1 MPLLH
6 YLDYYIDLS
15 RSMDIEEV
23 SAPGLAPEFK
33 PLVLSGLPAVEGV
46 TWLRFTIAP
55 LPPEARPGAFLLDMG
70 ESIPGTPSLFDPERN
85 QLSGAL
91 EWQEKTPAARNIIL
105 LPEEGPQ
112 AITCYIR
119 IDGLPGPW
127 FSPVIRTPQNA
138 ASNMSSLSRNAAI
151 LALAIVF
158 VICILRGLG
167 ERGQW
172 RIWTGLFVAVALAQ
186 ALLGMPAVSDKFSFI
201 SLAAVLAPGVALML
215 LPHVGRHL
223 LQTPAN
229 SRSLDI
235 QLFLLSFPGAVIA
248 LWPLVPGWSW
258 LDRWVDIWPIFTL
271 LFVPTALGAWIMGI
285 GGAKR
290 FLTACLIPPLFTG
303 FALAGLDFGFPANIL
318 SSAPVWGVVICAL
331 LIAATRSP
339 LIPEGKKNRR
349 IARPSSKDD
358 AGEIISLDHPLDDP
372 NLRLLPGT
380 SEDGTPAVREVPEPV
395 KVEYADEDPER
406 VKSLEER
413 ENDLRAPLEDILR
426 LGAALGQ
433 CSLPPAVRQYAEN
446 MLSAANMLAD
456 ILGGSPRKSSAA
468 RKFPERE
475 TSFSLQKVLRNVHD
489 SVASFAESAGTALSW
504 YVPPKTGRF
513 YRGNAVE
520 LEETLYLLL
529 ESAVR
534 ATKNGSVHLSARRTP
549 GSDDPGNILF
559 SITDNG
565 SGTPPKDRSSL
576 AISRAWELIGRQG
589 GYLAME
595 AGPNGVDI
603 ALSLRFAVEN
613 EEEETRP
620 GKTENHVLL
629 ASDDT
634 ARMREFAQAIERL
647 PCRVSQLG
655 SAQEVIVCQ
664 SADPASLLIAHG
676 QLARP
681 SSADTIHKFADLAKE
696 AGFEKS
702 FVLAITPDDK
712 QWHLLKLSGFT
723 HAMQEPSNL
732 DTLKETV
739 SALLGIL
746 MDARPPEEDE
756 PARQETGAPSEPDAE
771 ASAAKSRLIL
781 SEEPSQEASLDS
793 SSGVKS
799 PEAKDGLLQAETFSI
814 AEEEK
819 KEEGGFEGPEWLNPP
834 EPVEEKKGEENEDGG
849 KDSAG
854 PSYSSMMDHV
864 SGDENSLEM
873 EPESPPAQDNE
884 GGDPMV
890 TALIKE
896 LDSAMTDANRAYN
909 ERDSARVALAT
920 GRIINEC
927 EKVGLRLLARMASC
941 VERAAR
947 ENDIS
952 ALSDLL
958 PELGLAVERNR
969 VALNENLRGGR
980 HD

>member
-23 SAPGLAPEFK
+23 SAAGLASEFK

-127 FSPVIRTPQNA
+127 FAPMIRTPQNA

-172 RIWTGLFVAVALAQ
+172 RIWTGLFVAAALVQ
-186 ALLGMPAVSDKFSFI
+186 AFLGMPAVSEKFSFV

-271 LFVPTALGAWIMGI
+271 MFVPTALGAWIMGI

-318 SSAPVWGVVICAL
+318 SSAPVWGIVICAL

-339 LIPEGKKNRR
+339 LIPEGKKKRR
-349 IARPSSKDD
+349 IARPSGKDD

-372 NLRLLPGT
+372 NLRLLPGA
-380 SEDGTPAVREVPEPV
+380 SGEENPSVREIPEPA
-395 KVEYADEDPER
+395 KVDYINEDPEK

-413 ENDLRAPLEDILR
+413 ENALRAPLEDILR

-456 ILGGSPRKSSAA
+456 VLGGSPRKSPAA

-489 SVASFAESAGTALSW
+489 AVASFAESAGTALSW
-504 YVPPKTGRF
+504 YVPPKTGRY
-513 YRGNAVE
+513 YRGNAAE

-549 GSDDPGNILF
+549 GSDDPGYILF

-576 AISRAWELIGRQG
+576 AISRAWELIGRHG

-595 AGPNGVDI
+595 AGPDGVDI
-603 ALSLRFAVEN
+603 ALSLRFAVED
-613 EEEETRP
+613 EEESP
-620 GKTENHVLL
+620 PAQSENHILL

-634 ARMREFAQAIERL
+634 ARMREFAQVIERL

-681 SSADTIHKFADLAKE
+681 SSADTIRKFSELAKE

-723 HAMQEPSNL
+723 HAMQEPNNL

-746 MDARPPEEDE
+746 MEAKPPLEDQ
-756 PARQETGAPSEPDAE
+756 PNPQETGAPLEPDAE
-771 ASAAKSRLIL
+771 ADAAKPGLII
-781 SEEPSQEASLDS
+781 SEAPPRETPSDAPQVTEAAD
-793 SSGVKS
+793 
-799 PEAKDGLLQAETFSI
+799 AKTGLPRPETFSR
-814 AEEEK
+814 AEDEK

-834 EPVEEKKGEENEDGG
+834 EPAEEKNKEENEGGG
-849 KDSAG
+849 KDSSG

-864 SGDENSLEM
+864 SGDEKSLEL
-873 EPESPPAQDNE
+873 EPESAPVQNNE
-884 GGDPMV
+884 DGDPV
-890 TALIKE
+890 VAALIRQ
-896 LDSAMTDANRAYN
+896 LDSAMAEANSAYGD
-909 ERDSARVALAT
+909 RDSARVAEAT
-920 GRIINEC
+920 GRIISEC

-947 ENDIS
+947 ENDMS